1 MEKEKKLIR
10 TKKGPREYSYLGCPL
25 TRNRTAWCFRLCT
38 PDKEGHGRCGRIAPH
53 SLKSAVQ
60 KAIESHNKKQIEQR
74 FKALEQAYLANPDY
88 QVRDTGIRISE
99 GEADIVLPLRDEDKH
114 PSGGVMD
121 AVCFKLMNDAA
132 TNAVGSLI
140 ESGTARTAEFSF
152 TLAHAPASG
161 DLIARG
167 RYVGKAGSNFL
178 ADAILTDSEGRE
190 LGRGEGVFFEGATQ
204 ISSPD
209 TDPAMPDRD

>member
-38 PDKEGHGRCGRIAPH
+38 PDAEGHGRCGRIAPH
-53 SLKSAVQ
+53 SLKSAIQ
-60 KAIESHNKKQIEQR
+60 TAIESHNKKQIEQR
-74 FKALEQAYLANPDY
+74 LKNMEQAYLANPDY
-88 QVRDTGIRISE
+88 QVRDPGIRISE

-114 PSGGVMD
+114 PSGGVLD

-140 ESGTARTAEFSF
+140 KSGTAMTAEFSF
-152 TLAHAPASG
+152 TLAHGLASG

-167 RYVGKAGSNFL
+167 RYVGRAGSNYL

-190 LGRGEGVFFEGATQ
+190 LGRGEGVFFEGTKN

-209 TDPAMPDRD
+209 TDPTTPDGD

>member
-38 PDKEGHGRCGRIAPH
+38 PDAEGHGRCGRIAPH
-53 SLKSAVQ
+53 SLKSAIQ
-60 KAIESHNKKQIEQR
+60 TAIESHNKKQIEQR
-74 FKALEQAYLANPDY
+74 LKNMEQAYLANPDY
-88 QVRDTGIRISE
+88 QVRDPGIRISE

-114 PSGGVMD
+114 PSGGVLD
-121 AVCFKLMNDAA
+121 AVCFKLMN
-132 TNAVGSLI
+132 
-140 ESGTARTAEFSF
+140 
-152 TLAHAPASG
+152 ASG

-167 RYVGKAGSNFL
+167 RYVGRAGSNYL

-190 LGRGEGVFFEGATQ
+190 LGRGEGVFFEGTKN

-209 TDPAMPDRD
+209 TDPTTPDGD